1 MLASNFL
8 LKPKSLWR
16 RLIGTLA
23 NLKLAIVLLLAIA
36 IVSIAGTVI
45 EQAETLNFYQQNYPE
60 SPALYGFLTWKVIL
74 AWGLNHVYSTW
85 WYLSLLIL
93 FGTSLTACTFTRQLP
108 ALKAARKWK
117 FYEKPKQFEK
127 LALSAE
133 LNQGSISTLIPL
145 LKEQKYQVWQ
155 QDNTLYARKGIV
167 GRIGPIIVHAGMLIV
182 LFGGVWGIFTGF
194 FAQEMV
200 ASGNT
205 FKIQNFI
212 ELGPFSASHI
222 PDDWSVKV
230 NRFWIDYTD
239 AGDVDQ
245 FYSDL
250 SVIGEEGEERRRE
263 TIRVNKPLRYD
274 GVTFYQT
281 NWSIA
286 AAQVQLNNSP
296 IFQIPVAKLD
306 TVGAGNIWGTWV
318 PTKPDMSTGVSMLI
332 KDMQGTALIYN
343 KEGELTSAIRIG
355 QSIDIDGISIKLID
369 IIGSTGLQI
378 KADPGVPIVYT
389 GFALLMIGVVM
400 SYFSHSQV
408 WALETENDCLDT
420 SPLTSGDRKGSHRF
434 FFGAKTNRA
443 QVSFEREMLAVIDNL
458 DQPTASTD
466 IAEPKKSLV

>member
-1 MLASNFL
+1 MNFL
-8 LKPKSLWR
+8 LQPGSILR
-16 RLIGTLA
+16 RFVGIIA

-36 IVSIAGTVI
+36 VVSISGTVI
-45 EQAETLNFYQQNYPE
+45 EQAQTLSFYQQNYPE

-93 FGTSLTACTFTRQLP
+93 FGASLTACTFTRQLP

-117 FYEKPKQFEK
+117 YYQKPQQYEK

-133 LNQGSISTLIPL
+133 LEQGSIKSLMPL
-145 LKEQKYQVWQ
+145 LKQQNYQVWQ
-155 QDNTLYARKGIV
+155 ENQALYARKGII

-182 LFGGVWGIFTGF
+182 LAGGMWGIFTGF

-200 ASGNT
+200 ASGDT
-205 FKIQNFI
+205 FNIKNII
-212 ELGPFSASHI
+212 ELGPFGANQL
-222 PDDWSVKV
+222 PTDWSVKV
-230 NRFWIDYTD
+230 NRFWIDYTEN
-239 AGDVDQ
+239 GDIDQ

-250 SVIGEEGEERRRE
+250 SVVSDRGEELKRE
-263 TIRVNKPLRYD
+263 TIHVNKPLRYD

-296 IFQIPVAKLD
+296 IFQLPVAKLD
-306 TVGAGNIWGTWV
+306 TLGAGNIWGTWI

-332 KDMQGTALIYN
+332 KDLQGTALIYN
-343 KEGELTSAIRIG
+343 QQGDLTSAIRLG
-355 QSIDIDGISIKLID
+355 QSVEIDGIKIKLID

-400 SYFSHSQV
+400 SYFSHSQI
-408 WALETENDCLDT
+408 WALEQD
-420 SPLTSGDRKGSHRF
+420 DRF
-434 FFGAKTNRA
+434 YFGAKTNRA
-443 QVSFEREMLAVIDNL
+443 QVSFEREMLEVIDVLNEQSEAVNL
-458 DQPTASTD
+458 PESK
-466 IAEPKKSLV
+466 ESLVNL

>member
-1 MLASNFL
+1 MNFIL
-8 LKPKSLWR
+8 QPGSILR
-16 RLIGTLA
+16 RFIGMIA

-36 IVSIAGTVI
+36 IVSISGTVI
-45 EQAETLNFYQQNYPE
+45 EQAETLSFYQENYPE

-74 AWGLNHVYSTW
+74 ALGLNHAYSTW

-93 FGTSLTACTFTRQLP
+93 FGASLTACTFTRQLP

-117 FYEKPKQFEK
+117 YYQKPQQFEK

-133 LNQGSISTLIPL
+133 LDQGSIKSLIPL
-145 LKEQKYQVWQ
+145 LRQQNYQVWQ
-155 QDNTLYARKGIV
+155 QNNALYARKGII

-182 LFGGVWGIFTGF
+182 LAGGMWGIFTGF

-200 ASGNT
+200 ASGDT
-205 FKIQNFI
+205 FNIKNII
-212 ELGPFSASHI
+212 ELGPFGSNQLPS
-222 PDDWSVKV
+222 DWSVKV
-230 NRFWIDYTD
+230 NRFWIDYTEN
-239 AGDVDQ
+239 GDIDQ

-250 SVIGEEGEERRRE
+250 SVVSDRGEELKRE
-263 TIRVNKPLRYD
+263 TIHVNKPLRYD

-296 IFQIPVAKLD
+296 IFQLPVAKLD
-306 TVGAGNIWGTWV
+306 TLGAGNIWGTWI

-332 KDMQGTALIYN
+332 KDLQGTALIYN
-343 KEGELTSAIRIG
+343 QQGDLTSAIRLG
-355 QSIDIDGISIKLID
+355 QSVDVDGIKIKLID

-400 SYFSHSQV
+400 SYFSHSQI
-408 WALETENDCLDT
+408 WALEEDHSFYL
-420 SPLTSGDRKGSHRF
+420 
-434 FFGAKTNRA
+434 GAKTNRA
-443 QVSFEREMLAVIDNL
+443 QVSFEREILGVIDALNE
-458 DQPTASTD
+458 QPKPVDLPESK
-466 IAEPKKSLV
+466 ESLVI

>member
-1 MLASNFL
+1 MDSS
-8 LKPKSLWR
+8 LKPKFILR
-16 RLIGTLA
+16 RFVGIIA

-36 IVSIAGTVI
+36 VVSISGTVI
-45 EQAETLNFYQQNYPE
+45 EQAETLSFYQQNYPE

-93 FGTSLTACTFTRQLP
+93 FGASLTACTFTRQLP

-117 FYEKPKQFEK
+117 YYTKPKQYEK

-133 LNQGSISTLIPL
+133 LEHGAIASLIPL
-145 LKEQKYQVWQ
+145 LKDQNYQVWQ

-167 GRIGPIIVHAGMLIV
+167 GRIGPIIVHIGMLIV
-182 LFGGVWGIFTGF
+182 LAGGMWGIFTGF
-194 FAQEMV
+194 FAQESI
-200 ASGNT
+200 ASGET
-205 FKIQNFI
+205 FEIQNII
-212 ELGPFSASHI
+212 ELGPLGKNQL
-222 PDDWSVKV
+222 PTDWSVKV

-239 AGDVDQ
+239 NGDIDQ

-250 SVIGEEGEERRRE
+250 SVVGDDGEEIKRE
-263 TIRVNKPLRYD
+263 TIHVNKPLRYD

-286 AAQVQLNNSP
+286 AAKVQLNNSP
-296 IFQIPVAKLD
+296 IFRLPVAKLD
-306 TVGAGNIWGTWV
+306 TLGAGNIWGTWI

-332 KDMQGTALIYN
+332 KDLQGTALIYN
-343 KEGELTSAIRIG
+343 QQGDLTSAIRIG
-355 QSIDIDGISIKLID
+355 QSVEIDGINIKLID

-389 GFALLMIGVVM
+389 GFGLLMLGVVM
-400 SYFSHSQV
+400 SYFSHSQI
-408 WALETENDCLDT
+408 WALEQD
-420 SPLTSGDRKGSHRF
+420 KKF

-443 QVSFEREMLAVIDNL
+443 QVSFEREMLQVIDDLNDRPQAL
-458 DQPTASTD
+458 DLTQTS
-466 IAEPKKSLV
+466 KSLV